1 MIIDDDADHRTTVGI
16 LLQGEDLEVLEAG
29 SGEEA
34 LERVPKESPDLLLLD
49 FQMGG
54 MNGLQT
60 LIEIRKRW
68 NDQEL
73 PILMLSGHQDPD
85 IIAEAL
91 DSGANDYIAK
101 SVHPKV
107 LMARVRR
114 HLHGIALRANPQPVL
129 GEFRLQRC
137 LGKGAVSTTFLL
149 QHPKLGK
156 LMAAKMLKPG
166 FSLSPDVT
174 ITEVR
179 DTPARVSNLLSFNSS
194 PADYFLTEYLEG
206 TPLTEILSVGALA
219 DKEALRVM
227 KVLTETVGRIHK
239 SGRLHGDLRPAN
251 ILLDED
257 GSVKLLDL
265 GVTSHIVSDNKVTA
279 SDFYLGHPAYQS
291 PEKLRNDETLDFRSD
306 LYSLGAVFFALL
318 TGSAPFTGS
327 IAELLDTI
335 LSTEP
340 PLVSE
345 KREDQFAL
353 FDVLVGRLLA
363 KDPDSRY
370 ESADQVLLNL
380 VELEGVL

>member
-91 DSGANDYIAK
+91 DSGAYDYIAK

-129 GEFRLQRC
+129 GL
-137 LGKGAVSTTFLL
+137 
-149 QHPKLGK
+149 
-156 LMAAKMLKPG
+156 
-166 FSLSPDVT
+166 SL
-174 ITEVR
+174 
-179 DTPARVSNLLSFNSS
+179 
-194 PADYFLTEYLEG
+194 
-206 TPLTEILSVGALA
+206 
-219 DKEALRVM
+219 
-227 KVLTETVGRIHK
+227 IH
-239 SGRLHGDLRPAN
+239 
-251 ILLDED
+251 I
-257 GSVKLLDL
+257 
-265 GVTSHIVSDNKVTA
+265 
-279 SDFYLGHPAYQS
+279 
-291 PEKLRNDETLDFRSD
+291 
-306 LYSLGAVFFALL
+306 
-318 TGSAPFTGS
+318 
-327 IAELLDTI
+327 
-335 LSTEP
+335 
-340 PLVSE
+340 
-345 KREDQFAL
+345 
-353 FDVLVGRLLA
+353 
-363 KDPDSRY
+363 
-370 ESADQVLLNL
+370 
-380 VELEGVL
+380 